1 MLLSFTVLGIYNGFS
16 QKTSV
21 NAADSGPH
29 NYVLKRIMAR
39 DSMPLKDRLQVKLF
53 PNPAKNKMEISI
65 KGFEAGFISV
75 FIIDVAGRQQRKDQR
90 MLYSGNEKIPVMF
103 SLQPGVYFIVL
114 KQNGNFVKSRFI
126 VQ

>member
-1 MLLSFTVLGIYNGFS
+1 
-16 QKTSV
+16 
-21 NAADSGPH
+21 
-29 NYVLKRIMAR
+29 
-39 DSMPLKDRLQVKLF
+39 
-53 PNPAKNKMEISI
+53 MEISI